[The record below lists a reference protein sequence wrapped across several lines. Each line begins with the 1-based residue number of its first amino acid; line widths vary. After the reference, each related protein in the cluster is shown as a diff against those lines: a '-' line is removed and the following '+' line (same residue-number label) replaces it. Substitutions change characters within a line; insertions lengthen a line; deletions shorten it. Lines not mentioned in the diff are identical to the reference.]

1 MYNVITKLRKDFVGV
16 SMKILKK
23 SELANGSKLEL
34 VEIGLDKF
42 EILLNGEVQAV
53 EYDISR
59 AEETF
64 DNLVH
69 YYN

>member
-1 MYNVITKLRKDFVGV
+1 
-16 SMKILKK
+16 MKILKK